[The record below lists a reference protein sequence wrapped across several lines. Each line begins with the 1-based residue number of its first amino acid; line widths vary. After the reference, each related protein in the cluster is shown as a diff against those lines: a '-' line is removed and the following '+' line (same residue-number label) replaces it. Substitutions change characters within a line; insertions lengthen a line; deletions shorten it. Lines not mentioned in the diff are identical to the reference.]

1 MTGSGHKNMDK
12 YVYIVHTFIPI
23 IYYNRSRC
31 AVEINNAFLSKK
43 YGGRSSMKHKVLLL
57 TGIGVVVAGAYFLK
71 SIGWFEDDSHLYDE
85 YEAK

>member
-1 MTGSGHKNMDK
+1 MNENGTVNMDN

-23 IYYNRSRC
+23 IYYNRGRC
-31 AVEINNAFLSKK
+31 AEEIYNAFLSKNMW
-43 YGGRSSMKHKVLLL
+43 GRSSMKHKVLLL